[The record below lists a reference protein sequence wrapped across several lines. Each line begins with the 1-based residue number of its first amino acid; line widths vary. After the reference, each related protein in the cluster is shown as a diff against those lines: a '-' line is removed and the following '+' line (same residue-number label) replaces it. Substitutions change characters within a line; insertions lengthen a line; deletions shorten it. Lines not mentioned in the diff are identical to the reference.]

1 MKLTEATRE
10 PKRKI
15 ARARKLFQE
24 AEADLD
30 SWTLANRTVARLAPH
45 GSRMRIDIVVE
56 TATEPPLDAIAL
68 TVGDAVHNLRSALD
82 NLAWTMANLP
92 GPPKNPKS
100 IYFPV
105 CEKVSAWD
113 RATKDLASIPSSIL
127 ERIRTLQPFM
137 FPRNEE
143 CFLWQLHK
151 LDIADKHRS
160 YLSAQ
165 AQWQW
170 SDVDGLVL
178 EVDADTTIQT
188 LATNPRLSTMS
199 NQVIGSIK
207 LSKPYHNEIS
217 IGTTVSVDTLFVVS
231 YERDGP
237 AFSVGDMAKS
247 FPAIVDGMIDLVCLG
262 EVGPDQIT
270 EERHFIGP

>member
-1 MKLTEATRE
+1 MK
-10 PKRKI
+10 
-15 ARARKLFQE
+15 
-24 AEADLD
+24 
-30 SWTLANRTVARLAPH
+30 
-45 GSRMRIDIVVE
+45 IDIVVE
-56 TATEPPLDAIAL
+56 AGTEPPLDAVAL

-82 NLAWTMANLP
+82 NLAWTLAHLP

-105 CEKVSAWD
+105 CEKLSAWD
-113 RATKDLASIPSSIL
+113 KATKDLASIPKPIL
-127 ERIRTLQPFM
+127 ERVKTLQPFT
-137 FPRNEE
+137 FPKNEE

-160 YLSAQ
+160 YLSAL
-165 AQWQW
+165 AQWQG
-170 SDVDGLVL
+170 SDIEGLAL
-178 EVDADTTIQT
+178 DVDADTTVRT
-188 LATNPRLSTMS
+188 LAANPRLSTMR
-199 NQVIGSIK
+199 NQVIGSIE
-207 LSKPYHNEIS
+207 LSKPYHNQTPIRA
-217 IGTTVSVDTLFVVS
+217 TVGVDTLFVVT
-231 YERDGP
+231 YEKGGP